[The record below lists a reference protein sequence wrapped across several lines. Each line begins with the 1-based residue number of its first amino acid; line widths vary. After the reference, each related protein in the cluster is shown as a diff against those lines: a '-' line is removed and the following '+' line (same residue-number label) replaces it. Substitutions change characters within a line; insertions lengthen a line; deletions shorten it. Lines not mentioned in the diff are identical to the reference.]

1 MFVFGVLALALFL
14 ALQFAAPAF
23 SLDAEMTNLSKLEQK
38 FFHHDYPKDDKTVR
52 IERLEKLV
60 YGEAKSGGNEERI
73 SSLLT
78 LISDLSPPKVA
89 DDSPSQTP
97 EAKPALTAQEPVRQE
112 PESDEPEN
120 NGPVANA
127 SSYPAVTA
135 IEKKLFGRDY
145 VGESVANRLERLET
159 KAFGK
164 KSTSE
169 DMQERMDKL
178 KAYTGIDVAKVAPA
192 GSDWSDEDE
201 AASETAMR
209 QPEIQPDMQ
218 PDIQPFTGLGSAGR
232 GRDLVDR
239 SGRPI
244 HRNLDPYAG
253 SGTFGAGGM
262 PPRAPEL
269 ARDTMPMP
277 APNAVG
283 MNQQLALLE
292 KEVFRKTYSNE
303 TIPARLNRLESTVFP
318 SDKTAAD
325 KALPDRVSRLVTAV
339 PISQANNMEKPK
351 PRRDPDFPDMDDMD
365 LGGIPVAPQRTQGGL
380 SKIINGLGNMLGGG
394 GSYTTGGYAGGPGT
408 LVNDPATGM
417 LYDQYTGTLID
428 PMTGAVVGRR
438 STTSQTYGGFGSGF
452 SQVSPYGMGGSGMG
466 FGFGGSGIRFGSG
479 MWP

>member
-1 MFVFGVLALALFL
+1 MFVFGVLALALSF
-14 ALQFAAPAF
+14 ALHFAAPAF
-23 SLDAEMTNLSKLEQK
+23 SLDAEMTSLSKLEQK

-60 YGEAKSGGNEERI
+60 YGETKSGGNEERI
-73 SSLLT
+73 SSLLS
-78 LISDLSPPKVA
+78 LISDLTPPAVA
-89 DDSPSQTP
+89 EDSSSQTP
-97 EAKPALTAQEPVRQE
+97 AAKPALTAQEPLQQEPAGQE
-112 PESDEPEN
+112 PEND
-120 NGPVANA
+120 GPVANA

-135 IEKKLFGRDY
+135 IEKKLLGRDY
-145 VGESVANRLERLET
+145 VGESVGKRLERLET

-164 KSTSE
+164 KSASE

-201 AASETAMR
+201 AASETAM
-209 QPEIQPDMQ
+209 QHPGIEPN
-218 PDIQPFTGLGSAGR
+218 IQPFTGLGSAGR
-232 GRDLVDR
+232 GRDLVDPT
-239 SGRPI
+239 GRPI
-244 HRNLDPYAG
+244 HRGYPDRYAG
-253 SGTFGAGGM
+253 TGTFGAGGM

-269 ARDTMPMP
+269 ARDTMPTP

-303 TIPARLNRLESTVFP
+303 TIPARLNRLEATVFP

-325 KALPDRVSRLVTAV
+325 KALPDRVSRLVTAI
-339 PISQANNMEKPK
+339 PISQANNVAKSK
-351 PRRDPDFPDMDDMD
+351 LRRDPDFPDMDDMD
-365 LGGIPVAPQRTQGGL
+365 MDGIPVAPQRTQGGL
-380 SKIINGLGNMLGGG
+380 SKIINGLGSMLGGG
-394 GSYTTGGYAGGPGT
+394 GSYTGGYAGAPGT

-438 STTSQTYGGFGSGF
+438 STSSQTYGGFGSGF
-452 SQVSPYGMGGSGMG
+452 SPVSPYGMGGSGMG